1 VESAGVI
8 AKLRGGVD
16 GIEDGR
22 CVIDVGGVGYLVF
35 CSTRTLGALP
45 AAAGVTSLLIETQ
58 VREDAI
64 ALYGFATGAERE
76 WFRLLITV
84 QGVGAKVA
92 LGILSALSPDEL
104 VAAIARQD
112 KAALTRAPGVGPKLA
127 VRLVT
132 ELREKAGAMPGGGG
146 GADLPAPVA
155 GRGHVFDAVSA
166 LTNLGYR
173 RAEAEAAVAK
183 VVAEAGDDAAI
194 DVLIRGGLKALAR

>member
-1 VESAGVI
+1 LI
-8 AKLRGGVD
+8 AKLRGVVD

-45 AAAGVTSLLIETQ
+45 AAAGTASLLIETQ

-76 WFRLLITV
+76 WFRLLTTV

-104 VAAIARQD
+104 VGAIARQD

-146 GADLPAPVA
+146 GADLPPPMA
-155 GRGHVFDAVSA
+155 GRGHVADAVSA

-173 RAEAEAAVAK
+173 RGEAEAALAK
-183 VVAEAGDDAAI
+183 VALEAGEDAPI
-194 DVLIRGGLKALAR
+194 DVLIRGGLKVLAK